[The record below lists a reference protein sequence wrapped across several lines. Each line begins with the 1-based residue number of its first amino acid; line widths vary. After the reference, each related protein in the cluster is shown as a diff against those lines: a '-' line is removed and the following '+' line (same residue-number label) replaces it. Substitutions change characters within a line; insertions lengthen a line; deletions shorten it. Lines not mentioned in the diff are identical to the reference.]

1 MVGFIIFFNSVC
13 CATPLSR
20 NLPWGQSEQ
29 LYETCSDRCVHIVY
43 VMKHSDMFVFF
54 NICYFVM
61 KRQQCISPRVLSLN
75 PDILPSKP
83 LHAPPPPS
91 SKELK
96 NKTTRFVIYSLMLFK
111 SASFKLK
118 KKNNLGET
126 IKNVSIFK
134 VSNWLNFN
142 TSY

>member
-43 VMKHSDMFVFF
+43 VMKHSDMFVFC

-83 LHAPPPPS
+83 LHPPPS
-91 SKELK
+91 PLLQKLK

-118 KKNNLGET
+118 KRT
-126 IKNVSIFK
+126 IWEKLLKMYRFLKYPIG
-134 VSNWLNFN
+134 
-142 TSY
+142 

>member
-1 MVGFIIFFNSVC
+1 MVGFIIFLNSVC

-20 NLPWGQSEQ
+20 NLPGGQSEQ

-43 VMKHSDMFVFF
+43 VMKHSDMFVFC

-61 KRQQCISPRVLSLN
+61 KRQQCISHRVLSLN

-83 LHAPPPPS
+83 LYPSPS

-111 SASFKLK
+111 SASFKLQK
-118 KKNNLGET
+118 KKKIWEKLLKFYRFLKYPVG
-126 IKNVSIFK
+126 
-134 VSNWLNFN
+134 
-142 TSY
+142 